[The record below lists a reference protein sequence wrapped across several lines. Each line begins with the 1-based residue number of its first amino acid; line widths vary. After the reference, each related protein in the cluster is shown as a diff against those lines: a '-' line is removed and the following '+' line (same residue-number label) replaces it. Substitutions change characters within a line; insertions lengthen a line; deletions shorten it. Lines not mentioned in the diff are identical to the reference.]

1 MSDGPYLWLAV
12 FFCLGAIGTWGARR
26 YAVSRRL
33 LDAPG
38 ERRSHRVPTP
48 RGGGIAIVAG
58 TVLAAVFLALPS
70 LDPVLL
76 AFALGMAA
84 VAAVGWV
91 DDHRPLSPWARLGVH
106 ALAAAAFAAVL
117 ALGGAGTVA
126 IATGF
131 LAPLVLTNIWNF
143 MDGIDGIAASQA
155 VIVVLACLPFLPGTH
170 HALALALVAACMGF
184 LPFNFP
190 RARIFMGDV
199 GSGAVGFAIGALLA
213 LSTGAGGYGAA
224 WLLLPLA
231 PFLVDSSLTLLRRV
245 VRGERW
251 WTPHVQHAY
260 QVAARRFGHVPVT
273 LAYGLVAAAG
283 LAVAWYCRDASLSFM
298 SFSLLAWY
306 MSAAVLWLCLQG
318 IEHQGGRQSGLD
330 KEI

>member
-1 MSDGPYLWLAV
+1 MPLSDGPYLWLAV
-12 FFCLGAIGTWGARR
+12 FFCLGAVGTWGARR
-26 YAVSRRL
+26 YALGRRL

-38 ERRSHRVPTP
+38 ERRSHSVPTP

-58 TVLAAVFLALPS
+58 TVLAALFLAIQGPLPI
-70 LDPVLL
+70 LL
-76 AFALGMAA
+76 AFGLGTGL

-91 DDHRPLSPWARLGVH
+91 DDHRPLSPWLRLGVH
-106 ALAAAAFAAVL
+106 ALAAAVFAAVL
-117 ALGGAGTVA
+117 AREGAGAAAVA
-126 IATGF
+126 VGF

-155 VIVVLACLPFLPGTH
+155 VIVVLACLPFLPDPH
-170 HALALALVAACMGF
+170 DALALALVAACMGF

-199 GSGAVGFAIGALLA
+199 GSGALGFAIGALLA
-213 LSTGAGGYGAA
+213 LAVAAGGSEGAA

-231 PFLVDSSLTLLRRV
+231 PFLVDAGLTLLRRML
-245 VRGERW
+245 RGERW

-260 QVAARRFGHVPVT
+260 QVAARRFGHAPVT
-273 LAYGLVAAAG
+273 WAYALVAAAG
-283 LAVAWYCRDASLSFM
+283 MAIAWFCRDEPRSFM

-318 IEHQGGRQSGLD
+318 IERDGGRHVRP
-330 KEI
+330 